1 MSLLRRLVISI
12 IAVIVLLIAGTTG
25 YSLIGGW
32 GFLDSLYMTVIT
44 ISTVGFKEVYNLSA
58 SGQVFTIILIICS
71 IGTVAYAFSSI
82 ISFVV
87 EGSLNTIL
95 KERRVSKV
103 VERLN
108 GHYII
113 CGAGQAGRH
122 AMQILHKARVPFV
135 VIEKNKDKCE
145 ELLEQKVLVIN
156 GDATQDEVLEK
167 AGIKRAKAVIAAM
180 NDDAD
185 NVFTVLSCRQLNN
198 AIYIVSRAVE
208 IQSETKLIKAGADAV
223 VSPNMIEGQRL
234 AALDLKPAI
243 ISFLDIVHNQGEEE
257 ITINIQEV
265 KISPESCLVGLNQKE
280 ANIRQKT
287 GLTILGVL
295 SGENKIFNPPLELVF
310 QAHDILLAFGTDEQV
325 ARLKEF
331 CTSCK

>member
-12 IAVIVLLIAGTTG
+12 IAVSVLLITG
-25 YSLIGGW
+25 IIGFSLLEGW

-44 ISTVGFKEVYNLSA
+44 ISTVGFKEVNNLSTA
-58 SGQVFTIILIICS
+58 GRIFTILLIFS
-71 IGTVAYAFSSI
+71 SLGTVAYAFSSI

-103 VERLN
+103 VERLKD
-108 GHYII
+108 HYII

-122 AMQILHKARVPFV
+122 AMQILQKARVPFV
-135 VIEKNKDKCE
+135 VIEINKEKCE
-145 ELLEQKVLVIN
+145 ELLEQKILAIN
-156 GDATQDEVLEK
+156 DDATQDEVLEK
-167 AGIKRAKAVIAAM
+167 GGIKRAKAVIAAM
-180 NDDAD
+180 NNDAD
-185 NVFTVLSCRQLNN
+185 NVFTVLSCRQLNP

-223 VSPNMIEGQRL
+223 VLPNMIEGQRL
-234 AALDLKPAI
+234 AALALKPAI
-243 ISFLDIVHNQGEEE
+243 ISFLDIVHSQGEEE

-265 KISPESCLVGLNQKE
+265 KLSPDSCLVGLNQKE

-295 SGENKIFNPPLELVF
+295 SGENKIFNPPLELVLK
-310 QAHDILLAFGTDEQV
+310 ANDILLAFGSDEQV
-325 ARLKEF
+325 EKLKAF
-331 CTSCK
+331 CASSK